1 MQDTS
6 LRYEVRGAGAATLV
20 LLHEMGGTL
29 ESWDLVVEPLSARR
43 RVVRYDMRGAGL
55 SEKVRGRLSMATLA
69 DDLGGLLD
77 ALKITSPV
85 VLAGCA
91 VGGAVGLYFAAHN
104 PERVAGVIATS
115 PATGLRPDQKP
126 AMIESADELEREGA
140 GILLGR
146 LPRSYPEVV
155 RKNAAHYETFR
166 NRYRCNDPES
176 LAATFRMLTDLEM
189 TRELESIK
197 CPVLVL
203 AGEHDLVRP
212 PPVVASIAAR
222 IPGARLRTVA
232 SGHFMAFQTPDIFL
246 SEVEAFLDEL
256 VSNPSRLS
264 VDHDSG

>member
-1 MQDTS
+1 MDWIAVQDTS
-6 LRYEVRGAGAATLV
+6 LRYEVRGTGAATLV

-29 ESWDLVVEPLSARR
+29 ESWDLVVEPLAHSR

-69 DDLGGLLD
+69 NDLGGLLD

-91 VGGAVGLYFAAHN
+91 VGGAVGLYFAAHH
-104 PERVAGVIATS
+104 PERVTAVIATS
-115 PATGLRPDQKP
+115 PATGLRPEQK
-126 AMIESADELEREGA
+126 ATMLQGADNLEREGA
-140 GILLGR
+140 GVLLAR
-146 LPRSYPEVV
+146 LGQSYPEVV
-155 RKNAAHYETFR
+155 RKNAAHFETFR

-212 PPVVASIAAR
+212 PPVVESIAAR
-222 IPGARLRTVA
+222 IPGAQLRTVA
-232 SGHFMAFQTPDIFL
+232 SGHFMAFQTPNIFL
-246 SEVEAFLDEL
+246 SEVEAFLAEIG
-256 VSNPSRLS
+256 V
-264 VDHDSG
+264 